1 MLLRVSDAK
10 GIALSYRQTSLA
22 AEDNRFHKARFH
34 EGSFDE
40 TVLHGGRDDE
50 AKVETRS
57 EAILAEENFFAGA
70 AARSELTMAAYRA
83 CIAGS
88 SFGRHWSWEILL
100 TVFAAGCAGETMS
113 LAGAIGRLG
122 APYEFARR
130 LVGVMVSEGSIS
142 MNGDQLEDTT
152 SLSVTE
158 HVFGALRS
166 YLRNPARQALAF

>member
-1 MLLRVSDAK
+1 MLLRVSDTK
-10 GIALSYRQTSLA
+10 GITLSYQQTDLA
-22 AEDNRFHKARFH
+22 ADDNRFHEGHFH
-34 EGSFDE
+34 ESALHDE
-40 TVLHGGRDDE
+40 RDDE
-50 AKVETRS
+50 AKP

-142 MNGDQLEDTT
+142 MSDDQLEDNT

>member
-1 MLLRVSDAK
+1 M
-10 GIALSYRQTSLA
+10 SYHQASLA
-22 AEDNRFHKARFH
+22 AEDNRFQNDRFP
-34 EGSFDE
+34 
-40 TVLHGGRDDE
+40 E
-50 AKVETRS
+50 AKSQDLLE
-57 EAILAEENFFAGA
+57 EENFFAGA

-100 TVFAAGCAGETMS
+100 TVFAAGCAGENMS

-130 LVGVMVSEGSIS
+130 LVGVMVSEGSIRMS
-142 MNGDQLEDTT
+142 GEQLEDST

-166 YLRNPARQALAF
+166 YLRDPARQAFAA